1 MSAAI
6 SRQDQLLSRLFE
18 LATSTSPLPCV
29 CLRAT
34 HSHAIKAFEL
44 GAPMLAL
51 PLRGYKRVL
60 DADGWISIKPGEI
73 FLASGPRS
81 VDVENIPDSQSGE
94 YIALGITLDKT
105 VLDAA
110 RQLLAEPP
118 RYERGQVAAIPIA
131 ELCTPLLDWCDA
143 LVQGETAMA
152 CHAMQGVVMRLYA
165 MGHTGLLSEPQPT
178 LAARIRGMVA
188 ENPARD
194 WNSGDI
200 ESALGMSG
208 ASLRRH
214 LAAEG
219 ESLREIIADTRLAQ
233 ALQLIYA
240 TRLPIKSIAQ
250 RVGYASVS
258 SFSKRFAARYGIEP
272 SRIGNQ

>member
-6 SRQDQLLSRLFE
+6 SRQDQLLSHLFE

-44 GAPMLAL
+44 SAPILAL
-51 PLRGYKRVL
+51 PLRGYKRAL
-60 DADGWISIKPGEI
+60 DTDGWISIKPGEI

-81 VDVENIPDSQSGE
+81 VDIEHIPDSQSGE
-94 YIALGITLDKT
+94 YIALSIALDKT

-110 RQLLAEPP
+110 RSLIAEPP
-118 RYERGQVAAIPIA
+118 RYARGQIASIPIA
-131 ELCTPLLDWCDA
+131 ELCAPLLDWCTA
-143 LVQGETAMA
+143 LLQGETMMA

-165 MGHTGLLSEPQPT
+165 MGYTSLLSEPPPT
-178 LAARIRGMVA
+178 LAMRIRNMVA
-188 ENPARD
+188 ENPARA
-194 WNSGDI
+194 WNSSDI
-200 ESALGMSG
+200 ENALGMSG